1 MLNKEETQKEI
12 DYLKIV
18 SKTLAD
24 KLGDLNEK
32 IESYTART
40 KELSK
45 FISDN
50 FYDMDAQ
57 EIASQSNFLE
67 NLGLEKVNVFNEL
80 FVTEKQA
87 KRPYFGRIDF
97 TEDGTDEKLKLYIGL
112 SFLESPNRSNPYV
125 IDWRAPISSLY
136 YDYEVGK
143 CKYASSTDTING
155 EISLK
160 RQYKVEGDKLIYAFD
175 SNVTINDDILQQ
187 ALGQNSS
194 SKMKDIV
201 STIQKEQNEIIRTN
215 DRTNLIVQG
224 IAGSGKTSI
233 ALHRIAYL
241 IYKNKIAS
249 KDIVI
254 ISPSP
259 LFSDYIANVLPEL
272 GEQNVSETTF
282 EEIARTELENIVE
295 FESRTDMLESL
306 LLCQNER
313 TSEVAYKESFEFFN
327 SLKTFLND
335 IVSISFHAK
344 DIKIGKE
351 TISKEDI
358 DRLYNERYKTKKPST
373 RIDWIS
379 DYIID
384 RLNFTGGKAE
394 AVERRIKRMLLEMFD
409 INNIVELYKAFLTLI
424 GMPTELFTENGKL
437 KFEDVAPILYIKDYL
452 LGTNL
457 EKNIKYVV
465 IDEMQ
470 DYSPIAL
477 DLILKTYPC
486 PKTILGDIYQ
496 SVERNLTHQYL
507 SDLENLIDNSSLVKL
522 AKTYRST
529 LEISEYCQKLIGLQG
544 AINFTRHG
552 EPVKKLEEGDIKEQ
566 ISEIIKDGKQ
576 KGYKHIAIICPSL
589 KASEEL
595 YYKLPDV
602 DATLL
607 TDSTSELPEGAIIV
621 PATICKGLE
630 FDEVVSV
637 RKKPGSYLDRNLEYI
652 TCTRALHEL
661 IIIETKA

>member
-24 KLGDLNEK
+24 KLGDLNAK
-32 IESYTART
+32 IESYTERT

-57 EIASQSNFLE
+57 EVASQRNFLE

-112 SFLESPNRSNPYV
+112 SFLESPNPSNPYV

-143 CKYASSTDTING
+143 CKYTSSVDTING

-160 RQYKVEGDKLIYAFD
+160 RQYKVEGDNLIYAFD

-282 EEIARTELENIVE
+282 EEIARTELESIV
-295 FESRTDMLESL
+295 
-306 LLCQNER
+306 
-313 TSEVAYKESFEFFN
+313 
-327 SLKTFLND
+327 
-335 IVSISFHAK
+335 
-344 DIKIGKE
+344 
-351 TISKEDI
+351 
-358 DRLYNERYKTKKPST
+358 
-373 RIDWIS
+373 
-379 DYIID
+379 
-384 RLNFTGGKAE
+384 
-394 AVERRIKRMLLEMFD
+394 
-409 INNIVELYKAFLTLI
+409 
-424 GMPTELFTENGKL
+424 
-437 KFEDVAPILYIKDYL
+437 
-452 LGTNL
+452 
-457 EKNIKYVV
+457 
-465 IDEMQ
+465 
-470 DYSPIAL
+470 
-477 DLILKTYPC
+477 
-486 PKTILGDIYQ
+486 
-496 SVERNLTHQYL
+496 
-507 SDLENLIDNSSLVKL
+507 
-522 AKTYRST
+522 
-529 LEISEYCQKLIGLQG
+529 
-544 AINFTRHG
+544 
-552 EPVKKLEEGDIKEQ
+552 
-566 ISEIIKDGKQ
+566 
-576 KGYKHIAIICPSL
+576 
-589 KASEEL
+589 
-595 YYKLPDV
+595 
-602 DATLL
+602 
-607 TDSTSELPEGAIIV
+607 
-621 PATICKGLE
+621 
-630 FDEVVSV
+630 
-637 RKKPGSYLDRNLEYI
+637 
-652 TCTRALHEL
+652 
-661 IIIETKA
+661 